1 MGRIATA
8 SAPETVSLILAMS
21 LENLLRINVENPL
34 AGFQT
39 RSSLLGL
46 RPTVEVKFADPVEP
60 TLKPLEISAVFL
72 RFNTN
77 ELVDGPLFGDLGLEI
92 RTSSIN
98 PRYCSSWSALNRA
111 RTLSS

>member
-1 MGRIATA
+1 
-8 SAPETVSLILAMS
+8 MS

-60 TLKPLEISAVFL
+60 TLKSLEISAVFL